1 MASCEEWLYGCHLPR
16 KPQVIAQVST
26 VCSATVVSTQF
37 WSTCS
42 SLVHA
47 PFRNQRVFQCC
58 FWLTALGQY
67 QRKPKRIRAFC
78 SSGELGELQKHLIQQ
93 DQYLQD
99 LPYTAQLTSGCR
111 YSVKCSS
118 EASSCSGFYLHH
130 INICLGPQQEILSEE
145 ELLPSPVAHLHL
157 PMWYKAGRILD
168 PSRRR

>member
-1 MASCEEWLYGCHLPR
+1 MDVTFRGNRRLLPR
-16 KPQVIAQVST
+16 YPQ
-26 VCSATVVSTQF
+26 SALPLCFPHSF
-37 WSTCS
+37 GPP
-42 SLVHA
+42 A
-47 PFRNQRVFQCC
+47 PPWFMHLFGFQPVFQCC

-145 ELLPSPVAHLHL
+145 ELWPSPVAHLHL